1 MLHLY
6 REEIPGP
13 YEQEEVADA
22 EGDDEG
28 SGTGEKSSEDQ
39 QLEILAEAIEI
50 ATEAKS
56 GVASVESEDCVANS
70 VSEASPGKESVD
82 DPYEG
87 ESSGVAKNFRKVLES
102 ESLRDVASACEGAM
116 NALVLKRR
124 ESGAVGS
131 EKKCKSLQGRWM
143 EKKNDKETRGNTVK
157 ENLNVELRRGRLIKI
172 KVGKKEDQRECCFR
186 TLGQY
191 TKTYNKWYPDDKCQA
206 WAKNIGKGK
215 YRVLARMVQHDP
227 CFGGYKDVNP
237 LDSRWAPECV
247 YVLCDAK
254 DITAMGGMMERD
266 D

>member
-1 MLHLY
+1 
-6 REEIPGP
+6 
-13 YEQEEVADA
+13 VADA
-22 EGDDEG
+22 EGDSEG
-28 SGTGEKSSEDQ
+28 SGTGEKSNEDQ

-50 ATEAKS
+50 ATEVNS
-56 GVASVESEDCVANS
+56 GAASIESEDCVANS
-70 VSEASPGKESVD
+70 ASEAAAGKESLD

-87 ESSGVAKNFRKVLES
+87 ESSGVAKKFRKVLES
-102 ESLRDVASACEGAM
+102 VSLRDVASACEGAM

-131 EKKCKSLQGRWM
+131 EQKCKSLQGRWM
-143 EKKNDKETRGNTVK
+143 EKKNEKEISSDADEG
-157 ENLNVELRRGRLIKI
+157 NLNMELRRGRLIKI
-172 KVGKKEDQRECCFR
+172 RVGKEEDRRECCFR

-215 YRVLARMVQHDP
+215 YRVLARMVEQDP

-237 LDSRWAPECV
+237 LDSLWASECV

-254 DITAMGGMMERD
+254 DITFMGGMMERD
-266 D
+266 E